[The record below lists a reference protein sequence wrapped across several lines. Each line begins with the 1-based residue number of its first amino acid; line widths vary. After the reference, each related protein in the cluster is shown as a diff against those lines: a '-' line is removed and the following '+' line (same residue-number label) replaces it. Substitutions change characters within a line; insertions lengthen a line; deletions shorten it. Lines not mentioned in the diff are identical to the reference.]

1 MKATEILSKIKT
13 YLGEDTADI
22 VENIEQSQVVELA
35 QAKLENGTVLEAE
48 AFESGKEI
56 FILTDDEKV
65 AVPVGEYQME
75 DGQILVVEEE
85 GLIAEIK
92 EAEAKEEEEVE
103 ASEEVS
109 EESLEETETELEEVE
124 AEYAT
129 KEELAEVKSML
140 EEIKAMIEKKEEM
153 SEVEEQVKEEL
164 SETPATEAITHNP
177 EPKQKVSLKYAQNRK
192 QSTFDKVMSKIVNN

>member
-48 AFESGKEI
+48 AFEAGNEI

-92 EAEAKEEEEVE
+92 KAEAKEEEEVE

-109 EESLEETETELEEVE
+109 EELETEEEVE

-129 KEELAEVKSML
+129 KEELAEVRSL
-140 EEIKAMIEKKEEM
+140 VEEIKQMIEKKEEM
-153 SEVEEQVKEEL
+153 SEVEKQVKEEL

>member
-22 VENIEQSQVVELA
+22 VENVEQDQEVKVELA

-75 DGQILVVEEE
+75 DGQILVVQEE

-92 EAEAKEEEEVE
+92 KAEAKEEEEVE
-103 ASEEVS
+103 ASEEQV
-109 EESLEETETELEEVE
+109 EEQLEEEEVE
-124 AEYAT
+124 AKYAT
-129 KEELAEVKSML
+129 KEELAEVKSL
-140 EEIKAMIEKKEEM
+140 VEEIKAMIDKKEEM

-164 SETPATEAITHNP
+164 SETPAAEAITHNP
-177 EPKQKVSLKYAQNRK
+177 EPKQKVNLKFAKNRK
-192 QSTFDKVMSKIVNN
+192 TSTLDKVMSKIVNS

>member
-22 VENIEQSQVVELA
+22 VENVEQDQVVELA
-35 QAKLENGTVLEAE
+35 QAKLDNGTVLEAE
-48 AFESGKEI
+48 AFESGNEI

-92 EAEAKEEEEVE
+92 KAEAKEEEEVE

-109 EESLEETETELEEVE
+109 EETELEEVE

-129 KEELAEVKSML
+129 KEELAEVRSL
-140 EEIKAMIEKKEEM
+140 VEEIKAMIEKKEEM

>member
-35 QAKLENGTVLEAE
+35 QAKLDNGTVLEAE
-48 AFESGKEI
+48 AFEAGNEI

-65 AVPVGEYQME
+65 AVPVGEYTME
-75 DGQILVVEEE
+75 DGQILVVSEE
-85 GLIAEIK
+85 GIIGEIK
-92 EAEAKEEEEVE
+92 SAEQEEEVE

-109 EESLEETETELEEVE
+109 EETETELEEVE

-140 EEIKAMIEKKEEM
+140 EEIKAMIEKKEKM

-177 EPKQKVSLKYAQNRK
+177 EPKKQVNLKFAQNRK
-192 QSTFDKVMSKIVNN
+192 QGTIDRVMQKLINN

>member
-48 AFESGKEI
+48 AFEAGNEI

-65 AVPVGEYQME
+65 AVLVGEYQME

-85 GLIAEIK
+85 GIIGEIK
-92 EAEAKEEEEVE
+92 SAEQEEEVE

-109 EESLEETETELEEVE
+109 EELETETELEEVE

-129 KEELAEVKSML
+129 KEELAEVRSL
-140 EEIKAMIEKKEEM
+140 VEEIKQMIEKKEEM

>member
-48 AFESGKEI
+48 AFEAGKEI

-75 DGQILVVEEE
+75 DGQILVVSEE
-85 GLIAEIK
+85 GLIGEIK
-92 EAEAKEEEEVE
+92 SAEQEEEVE
-103 ASEEVS
+103 ASEEV
-109 EESLEETETELEEVE
+109 EEQLEEEVE
-124 AEYAT
+124 AKYAT
-129 KEELAEVKSML
+129 KEELAEVKSL
-140 EEIKAMIEKKEEM
+140 VEEIKAMIEKKEEM

-177 EPKQKVSLKYAQNRK
+177 EPKKQVNLKFAQNRK
-192 QSTFDKVMSKIVNN
+192 QGTIDRVMQKLINN

>member
-35 QAKLENGTVLEAE
+35 QAKLDNGTVLEAE
-48 AFESGKEI
+48 AFEAGNEI

-65 AVPVGEYQME
+65 AVPVGEYTME
-75 DGQILVVEEE
+75 DGQILVVSEE
-85 GLIAEIK
+85 GIIGEIK
-92 EAEAKEEEEVE
+92 SAEQEEEEVE

-109 EESLEETETELEEVE
+109 EETETELEEVE

-129 KEELAEVKSML
+129 KEELAEVRSL
-140 EEIKAMIEKKEEM
+140 VEEIKQMIEKKEEM

>member
-22 VENIEQSQVVELA
+22 VENVEQDQVVELA

-48 AFESGKEI
+48 AFESGNEI

-92 EAEAKEEEEVE
+92 KAEAKEEEEVE

-109 EESLEETETELEEVE
+109 EETELEEVE

-129 KEELAEVKSML
+129 KEELAEVRSL
-140 EEIKAMIEKKEEM
+140 VEEIKAMIEKKEEM

-177 EPKQKVSLKYAQNRK
+177 EPKQKVSLKYSQNRK

>member
-22 VENIEQSQVVELA
+22 VENVEQDQEVKVELA
-35 QAKLENGTVLEAE
+35 QAKLDNGTVLEAE
-48 AFESGKEI
+48 AFESGNEI

-75 DGQILVVEEE
+75 DGQILVVKEE

-92 EAEAKEEEEVE
+92 KAEAKEEEEVE
-103 ASEEVS
+103 ASEDQV
-109 EESLEETETELEEVE
+109 EEQLEEEEVE
-124 AEYAT
+124 AKYAT
-129 KEELAEVKSML
+129 KEELAEVKSL
-140 EEIKAMIEKKEEM
+140 VEEIKAMIEKKEEM

-164 SETPATEAITHNP
+164 SETPAAEAITHNP
-177 EPKQKVSLKYAQNRK
+177 EPQQKVNLKFAKNRK
-192 QSTFDKVMSKIVNN
+192 LSTLDKVMSKIVNS

>member
-22 VENIEQSQVVELA
+22 VENVEQDQEVKVELA

-48 AFESGKEI
+48 AFESGNEI

-75 DGQILVVEEE
+75 DGQILVVKEE

-92 EAEAKEEEEVE
+92 KAEAKEEEEVE
-103 ASEEVS
+103 ASEDQV
-109 EESLEETETELEEVE
+109 EEQLEEEEVE
-124 AEYAT
+124 AKYAT
-129 KEELAEVKSML
+129 KEELAEVKSL
-140 EEIKAMIEKKEEM
+140 VEEIKAMIEKKEEM

-164 SETPATEAITHNP
+164 SETPAAEAITHNP
-177 EPKQKVSLKYAQNRK
+177 EPQQKVNLKFAKNRK
-192 QSTFDKVMSKIVNN
+192 LSTLDKVMSKIVNS

>member
-85 GLIAEIK
+85 GIIGEIK
-92 EAEAKEEEEVE
+92 SAEQEEEEVE
-103 ASEEVS
+103 ASEEV
-109 EESLEETETELEEVE
+109 EELEEEVE
-124 AEYAT
+124 AQYAT

>member
-22 VENIEQSQVVELA
+22 VENVEQDQEVKVELA

-75 DGQILVVEEE
+75 DGQILVVKEE

-92 EAEAKEEEEVE
+92 KAEAKEEEEVE
-103 ASEEVS
+103 ASEEQV
-109 EESLEETETELEEVE
+109 EEQLEEQEVE
-124 AEYAT
+124 AKYAT
-129 KEELAEVKSML
+129 KEELAEVKSL
-140 EEIKAMIEKKEEM
+140 VEEIKAMIEKKEEM

-164 SETPATEAITHNP
+164 SETPAAEAITHNP
-177 EPKQKVSLKYAQNRK
+177 EPQQKVNLKFAKNRK
-192 QSTFDKVMSKIVNN
+192 LSTLDKVMSKIVNS

>member
-22 VENIEQSQVVELA
+22 VENIEQTQVVELA
-35 QAKLENGTVLEAE
+35 QAKLNNGTVLEAE
-48 AFESGKEI
+48 AFEAGNEI

-75 DGQILVVEEE
+75 DGQILVVSEE
-85 GLIAEIK
+85 GIIGEIK
-92 EAEAKEEEEVE
+92 SAEQEEEEVE

-109 EESLEETETELEEVE
+109 EETELEEVE
-124 AEYAT
+124 AKYAT
-129 KEELAEVKSML
+129 KEELAEVKSL
-140 EEIKAMIEKKEEM
+140 VEEIKAMIEKKEEM

>member
-48 AFESGKEI
+48 AFEAGNEI

-65 AVPVGEYQME
+65 AVHVGEYQME

-92 EAEAKEEEEVE
+92 KAEAKEEEEVE

-109 EESLEETETELEEVE
+109 EELETEEEVE

-129 KEELAEVKSML
+129 KEELAEVRSL
-140 EEIKAMIEKKEEM
+140 VEEIKQMIEKKEEM

-177 EPKQKVSLKYAQNRK
+177 EPKQKVNLKYAQNRK

>member
-22 VENIEQSQVVELA
+22 VNDIEQTQEVELA
-35 QAKLENGTVLEAE
+35 QAKLDNGTVLEAE
-48 AFESGKEI
+48 AFESGNEV
-56 FILTDDEKV
+56 FIVSDDERV
-65 AVPVGEYQME
+65 AVPVGEYLME
-75 DGQILVVEEE
+75 DGQILVVSEE
-85 GLIAEIK
+85 GVIDEIK
-92 EAEAKEEEEVE
+92 SEEAKEEEEEVE
-103 ASEEVS
+103 ATEEI
-109 EESLEETETELEEVE
+109 EEVE

-140 EEIKAMIEKKEEM
+140 EEIKAMIDKKEEM

-177 EPKQKVSLKYAQNRK
+177 EPKQKVNLKYSQNRK
-192 QSTFDKVMSKIVNN
+192 QSTFDKVMNKIINN

>member
-1 MKATEILSKIKT
+1 MKATEILNKIKT

-48 AFESGKEI
+48 AFESGNEI

-109 EESLEETETELEEVE
+109 EELESETELEEVE

>member
-1 MKATEILSKIKT
+1 MKATEILNKIKT

-35 QAKLENGTVLEAE
+35 QAKLDNGTVLEAE
-48 AFESGKEI
+48 AFEAGNEI

-65 AVPVGEYQME
+65 AVPVGEYTME

-85 GLIAEIK
+85 GIIGEIK
-92 EAEAKEEEEVE
+92 SAEQEEEVE

-109 EESLEETETELEEVE
+109 EELETETELEEVE

>member
-22 VENIEQSQVVELA
+22 VESVEQNQEVKVELA

-85 GLIAEIK
+85 GLIGEIK
-92 EAEAKEEEEVE
+92 KAEAKEEEEVE
-103 ASEEVS
+103 ASEDQVEN
-109 EESLEETETELEEVE
+109 TELEEKEVE
-124 AEYAT
+124 AKYAT
-129 KEELAEVKSML
+129 KEELAEVKSL
-140 EEIKAMIEKKEEM
+140 VEEIKAMIEKKEEM

-164 SETPATEAITHNP
+164 SETPAAEAITHNP
-177 EPKQKVSLKYAQNRK
+177 EPQQKINLKFAKNRK
-192 QSTFDKVMSKIVNN
+192 LSTLDKVMNKIVNS

>member
-22 VENIEQSQVVELA
+22 VENIEQSQAVELA

-48 AFESGKEI
+48 AFESGNEI

-65 AVPVGEYQME
+65 AVPVGEYTME
-75 DGQILVVEEE
+75 DGQILVVSEE
-85 GLIAEIK
+85 GIIGEIK
-92 EAEAKEEEEVE
+92 SESQEEEEEVE

-109 EESLEETETELEEVE
+109 EELETETELEEVE

-129 KEELAEVKSML
+129 KEELAEVRSL
-140 EEIKAMIEKKEEM
+140 VEEIKQMIEKKEEM

>member
-22 VENIEQSQVVELA
+22 VENVEQDQEVKVELA

-85 GLIAEIK
+85 GIIGEIK
-92 EAEAKEEEEVE
+92 KAEAKEEKEVDASEEELEKEVEEEEVE
-103 ASEEVS
+103 AK
-109 EESLEETETELEEVE
+109 
-124 AEYAT
+124 YAT
-129 KEELAEVKSML
+129 KEELAEVKSL
-140 EEIKAMIEKKEEM
+140 VEEIKAMIDKKEEM

-164 SETPATEAITHNP
+164 SETPAAEAITHNP
-177 EPKQKVSLKYAQNRK
+177 EPQQKVNLKFAKNRK
-192 QSTFDKVMSKIVNN
+192 PSTLDKVMSKIINN

>member
-65 AVPVGEYQME
+65 AVPVGEYTME
-75 DGQILVVEEE
+75 DGQILVVSEE
-85 GLIAEIK
+85 GIIGEIK
-92 EAEAKEEEEVE
+92 SESQEEEEEVE
-103 ASEEVS
+103 ASEE
-109 EESLEETETELEEVE
+109 LETEEVE

-129 KEELAEVKSML
+129 KEELAEVRSL
-140 EEIKAMIEKKEEM
+140 VEEIKQMIEKKEEM

>member
-22 VENIEQSQVVELA
+22 VENVEQDQEVKVELA

-75 DGQILVVEEE
+75 DGQILVVQEE
-85 GLIAEIK
+85 GLIGEIK
-92 EAEAKEEEEVE
+92 KAEAKEEEEEVE
-103 ASEEVS
+103 ASEEQ
-109 EESLEETETELEEVE
+109 ELEEEEVE
-124 AEYAT
+124 AKYAT
-129 KEELAEVKSML
+129 KEELAEVKSL
-140 EEIKAMIEKKEEM
+140 VEEIKQMIEKKEEM

-164 SETPATEAITHNP
+164 SETPAAEAITHNP
-177 EPKQKVSLKYAQNRK
+177 EPQQKVNLKFAKNRK
-192 QSTFDKVMSKIVNN
+192 LSTLDKVMSKIVNS

>member
-22 VENIEQSQVVELA
+22 VENVEQDQEVKVELA

-92 EAEAKEEEEVE
+92 SAEAKEEEEVE
-103 ASEEVS
+103 ASEEQV
-109 EESLEETETELEEVE
+109 EDTELEEEEVE
-124 AEYAT
+124 AKYAT
-129 KEELAEVKSML
+129 KEELAEVKSL
-140 EEIKAMIEKKEEM
+140 VEEIKQMIEKKEEM

-177 EPKQKVSLKYAQNRK
+177 EPQQKVNLKFAKNRK
-192 QSTFDKVMSKIVNN
+192 LSTLDKVMSKIINN

>member
-35 QAKLENGTVLEAE
+35 QAKLDNGTVLEAE
-48 AFESGKEI
+48 AFESGNEI

-65 AVPVGEYQME
+65 AVPVGEYKME
-75 DGQILVVEEE
+75 DGQILVVSEE
-85 GLIAEIK
+85 GIIGEIK
-92 EAEAKEEEEVE
+92 SESQEEEEEVE
-103 ASEEVS
+103 ASEEV
-109 EESLEETETELEEVE
+109 EELEEVE

-129 KEELAEVKSML
+129 KEELAEVRSL
-140 EEIKAMIEKKEEM
+140 VEEIKQMIEKKEEM